1 MLEPSGA
8 RRAEYA
14 GSFGRRQAYGG
25 LNARQAILPEAQ
37 QVLIGRA
44 SNEERRR
51 CIGGI
56 TLGIGGV
63 VGRGG
68 AAMRLVPKQQHLV
81 KRRGNVLEYAAER
94 RGQQTVP
101 IIGALRG
108 PMGGRPMRGRRK
120 LRGHGNPG

>member
-8 RRAEYA
+8 GRAEYA

-44 SNEERRR
+44 SNEERRG

-63 VGRGG
+63 VGRG

-81 KRRGNVLEYAAER
+81 KRRGNILEYAAER

-101 IIGALRG
+101 IIGPLRG
-108 PMGGRPMRGRRK
+108 PTGGRRK
-120 LRGHGNPG
+120 R